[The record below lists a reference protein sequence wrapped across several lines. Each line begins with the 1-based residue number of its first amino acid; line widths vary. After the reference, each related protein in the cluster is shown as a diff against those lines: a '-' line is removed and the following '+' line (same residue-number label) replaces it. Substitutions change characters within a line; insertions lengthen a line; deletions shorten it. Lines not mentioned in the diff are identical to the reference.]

1 MNELIARC
9 AGLFTPKSA
18 DDFVGNNIVAR
29 QSGDQT
35 GARLV
40 AQQIAKAVNLA
51 NQNDRTPLKFLFNG
65 KPGLGKSALVQYLQH
80 LTGCNKWSTTKLNG
94 TECKMERIELLA
106 EGLHYK
112 NLFGGWRMVWI
123 DEADEIPRVA
133 QVRFLTLLDDLPQGV
148 IVACT
153 SNCSLSD
160 FENRFQTRFQAFEI
174 APPPPLDIQNLL
186 VRIAPQISP
195 HAAGQIANFACGNVR
210 QALLDAQGALQ
221 QLASVTLD
229 SNVKETPC
237 GATPLR

>member
-9 AGLFTPKSA
+9 SGQFTPKSL
-18 DDFVGNNIVAR
+18 DDFIGDNVVSR

-40 AQQIAKAVNLA
+40 AQQIEKAVRLA
-51 NQNDRTPLKFLFNG
+51 NQHGQTPLKFLFNG

-94 TECKMERIELLA
+94 TECKMERIEAIAGSLN
-106 EGLHYK
+106 YK
-112 NLFGGWRMVWI
+112 NLFGDWRMLWI

-133 QVRFLTLLDDLPQGV
+133 QVRFLTLLDDLPPGV
-148 IVACT
+148 AVACT
-153 SNCSLSD
+153 SNCHLSD

-174 APPPPLDIQNLL
+174 APPPPEAIQKLL
-186 VRIAPQISP
+186 ARIAPEI
-195 HAAGQIANFACGNVR
+195 HLRDAVQIANFACGNVR

-221 QLASVTLD
+221 QLA
-229 SNVKETPC
+229 
-237 GATPLR
+237 

>member
-9 AGLFTPKSA
+9 AGQFIPKSA
-18 DDFVGNNIVAR
+18 DDFVGDNIVAR

-40 AQQIAKAVNLA
+40 AQQVAKAVRMA
-51 NQNDRTPLKFLFNG
+51 NANGQTPLKFLFNG

-80 LTGCNKWSTTKLNG
+80 LTGCTKWSTTKLNG
-94 TECKMERIELLA
+94 TECKMERIEEIA
-106 EGLHYK
+106 GNLHYR
-112 NLFGGWRMVWI
+112 NLFGDWRMLWI
-123 DEADEIPRVA
+123 DEADEIPRLA
-133 QVRFLTLLDDLPQGV
+133 QVRFLTLLDDLPSGV

-153 SNCSLSD
+153 SNCALSD

-186 VRIAPQISP
+186 VRIAPELSP
-195 HAAGQIANFACGNVR
+195 RDAGQIANFACGNVR

-221 QLASVTLD
+221 QLAL
-229 SNVKETPC
+229 
-237 GATPLR
+237 A

>member
-9 AGLFTPKSA
+9 AGQFIPKSA
-18 DDFVGNNIVAR
+18 DDFVGENIVSR

-40 AQQIAKAVNLA
+40 ARQIEKAVRLA
-51 NQNDRTPLKFLFNG
+51 NQNGQSPLKFLFNG

-94 TECKMERIELLA
+94 TECKMERIEA
-106 EGLHYK
+106 IATNLHHK
-112 NLFGGWRMVWI
+112 NLFGDWRMLWI

-133 QVRFLTLLDDLPQGV
+133 QVRFLTLLDDLPPGV

-153 SNCSLSD
+153 SNCTLAD
-160 FENRFQTRFQAFEI
+160 FENRFQTRFQVFEI
-174 APPPPLDIQNLL
+174 APPPPAEIQNLL
-186 VRIAPQISP
+186 VRIAPEISP
-195 HAAGQIANFACGNVR
+195 RDAGQIANFACGNVR

-221 QLASVTLD
+221 QLA
-229 SNVKETPC
+229 
-237 GATPLR
+237 

>member
-9 AGLFTPKSA
+9 AGQFIPKSV
-18 DDFVGNNIVAR
+18 DDFVGDNVVSR

-40 AQQIAKAVNLA
+40 AQQIARAVRLA
-51 NQNDRTPLKFLFNG
+51 NQNGQTPLKFLFNG

-94 TECKMERIELLA
+94 TECKIERIEEIA
-106 EGLHYK
+106 ANLHYK
-112 NLFGGWRMVWI
+112 NLFGDWRMLWI

-133 QVRFLTLLDDLPQGV
+133 QVRFLTLLDDLPSGV

-153 SNCSLSD
+153 SNCALAD
-160 FENRFQTRFQAFEI
+160 FENRFQTRFQVFEV
-174 APPPPLDIQNLL
+174 APPPPQDIQKLL
-186 VRIAPQISP
+186 VRIAPEISP
-195 HAAGQIANFACGNVR
+195 RDASQIANFACGNVR

-221 QLASVTLD
+221 QMA
-229 SNVKETPC
+229 
-237 GATPLR
+237 